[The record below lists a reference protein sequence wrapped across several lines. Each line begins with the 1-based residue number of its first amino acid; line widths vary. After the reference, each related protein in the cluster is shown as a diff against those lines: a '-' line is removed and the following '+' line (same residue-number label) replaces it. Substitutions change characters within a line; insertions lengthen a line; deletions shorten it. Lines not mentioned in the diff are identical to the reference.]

1 MSRPVRIESHEVMI
15 DAPRELV
22 YQLMSS
28 FGRGRLNGADAE
40 SSRVLSRSGNDLVV
54 EFKTKAGRFT
64 VTTTEQVTID
74 PPERITFQ
82 HIKGPF
88 HSASEVFVFS
98 EAGGGMRL
106 EHRGEFVWSRLP
118 LLGWLV
124 GRFILKRPFERI
136 LAKHIAQLKAASEA
150 RASRSHVFR
159 RTKSA
164 TEG

>member
-1 MSRPVRIESHEVMI
+1 MARPVRMKTHEVMI

-28 FGRGRLNGADAE
+28 FGRGRLNGAGAE

-54 EFKTKAGRFT
+54 EFKTRAGRFT
-64 VTTTEQVTID
+64 VTTTEQITLD

-82 HIKGPF
+82 HIRGPF
-88 HSASEVFVFS
+88 HSAREEFALSETD
-98 EAGGGMRL
+98 GGMRL
-106 EHRGEFVWSRLP
+106 MHTGEFVWSRLP
-118 LLGWLV
+118 VIGRLV

-136 LAKHIAQLKAASEA
+136 LERHMDQLKAAGEA

-159 RTKSA
+159 RTKAA
-164 TEG
+164 TQG